1 MKKEYIRA
9 RDVVGAREEIFN
21 IIQRNPNSNIIY
33 FDGWNGFGATAVLRS
48 IAQTLPSKKAPPPEL
63 CFGRTFL
70 IDCSTWQSKRVM
82 QRKIA
87 EELKLDRKAM
97 AMIDEQDEED
107 GFNGVDYGSRD
118 VVRQV
123 SAMIVQTLTE
133 SRFMMLFLNGSNAEV
148 DLSEFGIPGYLDSVV
163 IWTFRRSFVT
173 MHETDGIF
181 KLADKLRRTDHF
193 IYTEYKPAGLSD
205 SELNALFSKEAA
217 NDIVARYPFMPEIN
231 LTMVIDCCCYGFF
244 LHRISRSTIVMD
256 WAPHAPNFWICDGI
270 IQEGDRTR
278 EISNALGSE
287 ISFGGDDDSLLD
299 KVFDRMMQCLGTY
312 HLVVKGEDDDNIN
325 KYEERPYR
333 WISVTSKKKIV
344 QDNMKNILAR
354 ATSIFLAFDRTIGA
368 PSLSNDL
375 FKQCSKVGVLILS
388 CCAFNFESPPFLHCH
403 TLRFLGLDHCTDD
416 NTIEHQGGV
425 CATKWAFLKSLWV
438 FTIYYTDWDEILSE
452 EKIVLMANLMELNVE
467 GVRWPRW
474 TSHHQLQKRL
484 PNLQRLRIIRPVY
497 DEAAETTSS
506 DIGDLFL
513 MDNTSL
519 EILDL
524 SGSNRVMGRNLAASI
539 SKASKLQVLILDGCD
554 ELEDIVLSN
563 NSSLRSFSLDGYGPA
578 SSHRASTVELPPY
591 PKRPP
596 ADAGERKSVVK
607 TSIISLQGCGRLD
620 NLFLRGL
627 PNLVELDLSGCPIK
641 VLDFETMM
649 VDVPRLKRLFLLGC
663 ECLRAIKWGS
673 DPWKQWKVLELLC
686 IDTRSAGRVLGC
698 AAQPSLGTFSRSFHL
713 QVHAIIVDAR
723 LARSLAAAIVN
734 EWPNVSF
741 SINITSLTACS
752 GAVVQPE
759 ATASKMTETIDEN
772 HHVVAGL
779 YDDIF
784 TKVGN
789 ALTPMQAFPQPP
801 TQQSDHHIE
810 IGDGSRNVQTE
821 TQEVSDIKN
830 LVELMTGYTESIHV
844 HDVSTCS
851 STMPASDWHVLKWCR
866 VERCRNLHAVF
877 PPGAEDYNGM
887 LETIWVSDLLMASC
901 VWSKGPSR
909 LDYSGDRFKGL
920 QHLHLRCCPSLRF
933 ALAMGSQPSFPS
945 LETIH
950 IIHCGDIRHIF
961 VPGMEEYQHT
971 SVEFPKLTTIH
982 LHDLPALQQICEAAK
997 TLAPA
1002 LKTIR
1007 IRGCPNLRQLPS
1019 LMGREPS
1026 MRRRPA
1032 VEVEKDVWDKL
1043 EWDGVD
1049 AGHHPSLYEKPVHSR
1064 YYKRSRLLRGTVLR

>member
-1 MKKEYIRA
+1 MKIEYIQA
-9 RDVVGAREEIFN
+9 KDVVGAKEEIYN
-21 IIQRNPNSNIIY
+21 IIQSNPNNNNNIY

-48 IAQTLPSKKAPPPEL
+48 IAQTLPSMKAPPPEL

-82 QRKIA
+82 QRKIV
-87 EELKLDRKAM
+87 EELKLERNAM
-97 AMIDEQDEED
+97 AKIEEQDNED
-107 GFNGVDYGSRD
+107 DFNAVDCGSRD
-118 VVRQV
+118 VIREV
-123 SAMIVQTLTE
+123 SKMIAQTLIE
-133 SRFMMLFLNGSNAEV
+133 SRFMMVFLNGSNDEV
-148 DLSEFGIPGYLDSVV
+148 DPSEFGIPDYLGII

-173 MHETDGIF
+173 TMHETDGISR
-181 KLADKLRRTDHF
+181 LADKLRRTDLF
-193 IYTEYKPAGLSD
+193 IYTENTPADLSD

-278 EISNALGSE
+278 EISNALRSE
-287 ISFGGDDDSLLD
+287 IGFGGDGSLLD
-299 KVFDRMMQCLGTY
+299 EVFDRMMQCLGTY
-312 HLVVKGEDDDNIN
+312 HLVVKGEDDDNID

-333 WISVTSKKKIV
+333 WISVTSEKKIA

-368 PSLSNDL
+368 PSLSNAL

-403 TLRFLGLDHCTDD
+403 TLRFLGLDHCMDN

-438 FTIYYTDWDEILSE
+438 FTLYYTDWDEILSE

-641 VLDFETMM
+641 VLDFKTMV
-649 VDVPRLKRLFLLGC
+649 VDVPRLRRLFLLGC

-673 DPWKQWKVLELLC
+673 DPDQWEVLELLC
-686 IDTRSAGRVLGC
+686 IDTRPAGRVLGC

-723 LARSLAAAIVN
+723 LARSFAAAILN
-734 EWPNVSF
+734 KWSNVCF
-741 SINITSLTACS
+741 SINITSSTACS
-752 GAVVQPE
+752 GVVVQPE
-759 ATASKMTETIDEN
+759 ATASKMMETIHEN

-784 TKVGN
+784 TKVGD

-821 TQEVSDIKN
+821 TQAISDINN
-830 LVELMTGYTESIHV
+830 LAWLMSEGTESIHV

-851 STMPASDWHVLKWCR
+851 STMPASVWHQLRWCR
-866 VERCRNLHAVF
+866 VERCPNLHAVF
-877 PPGAEDYNGM
+877 PPGAEDNNGS
-887 LETIWVSDLLMASC
+887 LETIWVSDLLMARC
-901 VWSKGPSR
+901 IWSKGRWYS
-909 LDYSGDRFKGL
+909 DYHFNGL
-920 QHLHLRCCPSLRF
+920 QHLHLRRCPSLQF
-933 ALAMGSQPSFPS
+933 ALAMRSRPSFPS
-945 LETIH
+945 LETLH

-961 VPGMEEYQHT
+961 VPAGLEEYQHT
-971 SVEFPKLTTIH
+971 SVQFPKLTTIH

-1002 LKTIR
+1002 LETIR
-1007 IRGCPNLRQLPS
+1007 IRGCWSLRRFPS
-1019 LMGREPS
+1019 LKGRKPGV
-1026 MRRRPA
+1026 RRPA

-1043 EWDGVD
+1043 EWDGVG
-1049 AGHHPSLYEKPVHSR
+1049 AGHHPSLYETPVHSR
-1064 YYKRSRLLRGTVLR
+1064 YYKQSRLLRGTVLR

>member
-1 MKKEYIRA
+1 MKKEYIQA
-9 RDVVGAREEIFN
+9 KDVVGAREEIFN
-21 IIQRNPNSNIIY
+21 IIQRNPNNNIIY
-33 FDGWNGFGATAVLRS
+33 FDGWNGFGAIAVLRS
-48 IAQTLPSKKAPPPEL
+48 IARTLPSVKAPPPEL
-63 CFGRTFL
+63 SFGRTFL

-82 QRKIA
+82 QRKIV

-107 GFNGVDYGSRD
+107 DFNGVDYGSRD
-118 VVRQV
+118 VIREV
-123 SAMIVQTLTE
+123 SAMIFQTLTE
-133 SRFMMLFLNGSNAEV
+133 SRFMMVFLNGSTDEV
-148 DLSEFGIPGYLDSVV
+148 DLSEFGIPEYYCII

-181 KLADKLRRTDHF
+181 RLADKLRRTGLF
-193 IYTEYKPAGLSD
+193 IYTEYTPASLSD

-244 LHRISRSTIVMD
+244 LHYISRSTIVMD

-270 IQEGDRTR
+270 IQEGNRTR

-287 ISFGGDDDSLLD
+287 ISFGGDDSLLD
-299 KVFDRMMQCLGTY
+299 RVFDRMMQCLGTY
-312 HLVVKGEDDDNIN
+312 HLVVKGEDDDNID

-388 CCAFNFESPPFLHCH
+388 YCAFSFESPPFLHCH
-403 TLRFLGLDHCTDD
+403 TLRFLSLDHCTDD
-416 NTIEHQGGV
+416 NTTKSQGWV
-425 CATKWAFLKSLWV
+425 CTTNWAFLKSLWV
-438 FTIYYTDWDEILSE
+438 ITLHYTDWADILSE
-452 EKIVLMANLMELNVE
+452 EKIDFLANLMELNIE

-506 DIGDLFL
+506 DIGDSFL

-519 EILDL
+519 EMLDL
-524 SGSNRVMGRNLAASI
+524 SG
-539 SKASKLQVLILDGCD
+539 CD
-554 ELEDIVLSN
+554 ALEDVVLSN
-563 NSSLRSFSLDGYGPA
+563 NSRLRSFSLDSYGPT
-578 SSHRASTVELPPY
+578 SHLTPSVELPPETSH
-591 PKRPP
+591 PEQPP
-596 ADAGERKSVVK
+596 DVQRKSVAK
-607 TSIISLQGCGRLD
+607 TTIVSLKGCTRLD
-620 NLFLRGL
+620 KLLLCGL

-673 DPWKQWKVLELLC
+673 DPLKQWKVLELLC
-686 IDTRSAGRVLGC
+686 IDTRPAGRVLGC

-723 LARSLAAAIVN
+723 LARSFAAVILNKRTDDVC
-734 EWPNVSF
+734 F
-741 SINITSLTACS
+741 SINITSSTACS
-752 GAVVQPE
+752 GAVIQPE
-759 ATASKMTETIDEN
+759 ATASKMMETIHEN

-784 TKVGN
+784 TEVGD
-789 ALTPMQAFPQPP
+789 ALPPMQTFPQPP
-801 TQQSDHHIE
+801 MRQSDHHIE

-821 TQEVSDIKN
+821 VSDNNYN
-830 LVELMTGYTESIHV
+830 LALLMTGYTESIHV

-851 STMPASDWHVLKWCR
+851 SSTMTAGVWYKLRWCR
-866 VERCRNLHAVF
+866 VERCPKLHAVF
-877 PPGAEDYNGM
+877 PPGTEDYDGS
-887 LETIWVSDLLMASC
+887 LEIIWVSDLLMARC
-901 VWSKGPSR
+901 IWSKGYR
-909 LDYSGDRFKGL
+909 EWYYDRFKGL
-920 QHLHLRCCPSLRF
+920 QHLHLRRCPSLQF
-933 ALAMGSQPSFPS
+933 ALAMGSRPSFPS
-945 LETIH
+945 LETLH

-961 VPGMEEYQHT
+961 VLGVEAYRHT
-971 SVEFPKLTTIH
+971 SVQFPKLTTIH
-982 LHDLPALQQICEAAK
+982 LHDLPALQQICEAAE

-1002 LKTIR
+1002 LETIR
-1007 IRGCPNLRQLPS
+1007 VRGCWSLRRLPS
-1019 LMGREPS
+1019 LKGRKPGV
-1026 MRRRPA
+1026 RRPA

-1043 EWDGVD
+1043 EWDGVG
-1049 AGHHPSLYEKPVHSR
+1049 AGHHPSLYETPVHSR
-1064 YYKRSRLLRGTVLR
+1064 YYKQSRLLRGTVLR

>member
-1 MKKEYIRA
+1 
-9 RDVVGAREEIFN
+9 
-21 IIQRNPNSNIIY
+21 
-33 FDGWNGFGATAVLRS
+33 
-48 IAQTLPSKKAPPPEL
+48 
-63 CFGRTFL
+63 
-70 IDCSTWQSKRVM
+70 M

-107 GFNGVDYGSRD
+107 DFNGVDYGSRD

-123 SAMIVQTLTE
+123 STMIVQTLTE

-173 MHETDGIF
+173 MHESDGIF
-181 KLADKLRRTDHF
+181 RLADKLRRTDLF
-193 IYTEYKPAGLSD
+193 IYTEYTPAGLSD

-231 LTMVIDCCCYGFF
+231 LTMVIDCFCYGFF

-368 PSLSNDL
+368 PSLSNVL

-416 NTIEHQGGV
+416 NTTKSQGGV
-425 CATKWAFLKSLWV
+425 CTTNWAFLKSLWV
-438 FTIYYTDWDEILSE
+438 ITLHYTDWADILSE
-452 EKIVLMANLMELNVE
+452 EKIDFLANLMELNTE
-467 GVRWPRW
+467 GVRWPQW

-506 DIGDLFL
+506 NIGDSFL

-519 EILDL
+519 EMLDL
-524 SGSNRVMGRNLAASI
+524 SG
-539 SKASKLQVLILDGCD
+539 CD
-554 ELEDIVLSN
+554 ALEDVVLSN
-563 NSSLRSFSLDGYGPA
+563 NSRLRSFSLDSYGPT
-578 SSHRASTVELPPY
+578 SHLTPSVELPREMSHPEQS
-591 PKRPP
+591 P
-596 ADAGERKSVVK
+596 DVQRKSVAK
-607 TSIISLQGCGRLD
+607 TTIVSLKGCTRLD
-620 NLFLRGL
+620 KLLLCGL

-641 VLDFETMM
+641 VLDFETML

-673 DPWKQWKVLELLC
+673 DPRKQRKVLERLC
-686 IDTRSAGRVLGC
+686 IDTRPAGRVLGC

-723 LARSLAAAIVN
+723 LARSLALAAAIFN

-759 ATASKMTETIDEN
+759 ATASKMTETVDEN

-784 TKVGN
+784 TKVGD

-830 LVELMTGYTESIHV
+830 LASLMSEYTESIHV

-851 STMPASDWHVLKWCR
+851 STMPASDLYQLRWCR
-866 VERCRNLHAVF
+866 VERCPNLHAVF
-877 PPGAEDYNGM
+877 PPGAEDYNGR

-901 VWSKGPSR
+901 VWSKGPR
-909 LDYSGDRFKGL
+909 RWYSSDRFEGL
-920 QHLHLRCCPSLRF
+920 QHLHLRCCPSLQF
-933 ALAMGSQPSFPS
+933 ALAMDKRPSFPS
-945 LETIH
+945 LKTIH
-950 IIHCGDIRHIF
+950 IVHCGDIRHIF

-971 SVEFPKLTTIH
+971 SVQFPKLTTIH
-982 LHDLPALQQICEAAK
+982 LHDLPALQKICEAAK

-1002 LKTIR
+1002 LETIR
-1007 IRGCPNLRQLPS
+1007 VRGCWSLRRLPS

>member
-1 MKKEYIRA
+1 
-9 RDVVGAREEIFN
+9 
-21 IIQRNPNSNIIY
+21 
-33 FDGWNGFGATAVLRS
+33 
-48 IAQTLPSKKAPPPEL
+48 
-63 CFGRTFL
+63 
-70 IDCSTWQSKRVM
+70 M

-107 GFNGVDYGSRD
+107 DFNGVDYGSRD

-123 SAMIVQTLTE
+123 STMIVQTLTE

-173 MHETDGIF
+173 MHESDGIF
-181 KLADKLRRTDHF
+181 RLADKLRRTDLF
-193 IYTEYKPAGLSD
+193 IYTEYTPAGLSD

-231 LTMVIDCCCYGFF
+231 LTMVIDCFCYGFF

-368 PSLSNDL
+368 PSLSNVL

-416 NTIEHQGGV
+416 NTTKSQGGV
-425 CATKWAFLKSLWV
+425 CTTNWAFLKSLWV
-438 FTIYYTDWDEILSE
+438 ITLHYTDWADILSE
-452 EKIVLMANLMELNVE
+452 EKIDFLANLMELNTE
-467 GVRWPRW
+467 GVRWPQW

-506 DIGDLFL
+506 NIGDSFL

-519 EILDL
+519 EMLDL
-524 SGSNRVMGRNLAASI
+524 SG
-539 SKASKLQVLILDGCD
+539 CD
-554 ELEDIVLSN
+554 ALEDVVLSN
-563 NSSLRSFSLDGYGPA
+563 NSRLRSFSLDSYGPT
-578 SSHRASTVELPPY
+578 SHLTPSVELPREMSHPEQS
-591 PKRPP
+591 P
-596 ADAGERKSVVK
+596 DVQRKSVAK
-607 TSIISLQGCGRLD
+607 TTIVSLKGCTRLD
-620 NLFLRGL
+620 KLLLCGL

-641 VLDFETMM
+641 VLDFETML
-649 VDVPRLKRLFLLGC
+649 VDVPRLKRLFLLG
-663 ECLRAIKWGS
+663 S
-673 DPWKQWKVLELLC
+673 
-686 IDTRSAGRVLGC
+686 
-698 AAQPSLGTFSRSFHL
+698 
-713 QVHAIIVDAR
+713 
-723 LARSLAAAIVN
+723 
-734 EWPNVSF
+734 
-741 SINITSLTACS
+741 
-752 GAVVQPE
+752 
-759 ATASKMTETIDEN
+759 SKMTETVDEN

-784 TKVGN
+784 TKVGD

-830 LVELMTGYTESIHV
+830 LASLMSEYTESIHV

-851 STMPASDWHVLKWCR
+851 STMPASDLYQLRWCR
-866 VERCRNLHAVF
+866 VERCPNLHAVF
-877 PPGAEDYNGM
+877 PPGAEDYNGR

-901 VWSKGPSR
+901 VWSKGPR
-909 LDYSGDRFKGL
+909 RWYSSDRFEGL
-920 QHLHLRCCPSLRF
+920 QHLHLRCCPSLQF
-933 ALAMGSQPSFPS
+933 ALAMDKRPSFPS
-945 LETIH
+945 LKTIH
-950 IIHCGDIRHIF
+950 IVHCGDIRHIF

-971 SVEFPKLTTIH
+971 SVQFPKLTTIH
-982 LHDLPALQQICEAAK
+982 LHDLPALQKICEAAK

-1002 LKTIR
+1002 LETIR
-1007 IRGCPNLRQLPS
+1007 VRGCWSLRRLPS